1 MALLDWTLILD
12 YVISLAIVAL
22 PVEAA
27 ILLTVRKFR
36 RLVSDTLTSPE
47 KRAELI
53 HEVAAQVWAPL
64 KEPESR
70 KNMIHEVALTL
81 WEPLSTPEKRQH
93 FISELGHGVLRAVR
107 EQSGSLA
114 GAAARQQKAGMLD
127 AALEGGNALGVLG
140 ALPSKIELPIIASFR
155 RQRLQ
160 LEARAA
166 SRNWSAAEQV
176 TGCPSGSTHSSS
188 TVFQCAPHKIP
199 GPSSVQGCKE
209 TLQGKDSEG
218 YQARQVRTWS
228 SLGTQQPLSRK
239 QESL

>member
-140 ALPSKIELPIIASFR
+140 ALPSKIELPIIGKVTPA
-155 RQRLQ
+155 QALQ
-160 LEARAA
+160 LFQSLRGLMGGGGF
-166 SRNWSAAEQV
+166 QLP
-176 TGCPSGSTHSSS
+176 TSTSPAGSSS
-188 TVFQCAPHKIP
+188 
-199 GPSSVQGCKE
+199 
-209 TLQGKDSEG
+209 
-218 YQARQVRTWS
+218 
-228 SLGTQQPLSRK
+228 SLP
-239 QESL
+239 